1 MDKYVMETF
10 AEVDMVLS
18 LMEDKYIAEIPEKLR
33 KMFKENKA
41 MDYKKE
47 ITANQPLKEQNLKK
61 ETLSILAI
69 LNYQYWCKDENR
81 KRELIELYTENE
93 KKHQAELREK
103 YNPDE
108 IFKKDMTPQMNSL
121 QETQENLSI
130 IKVNEGLFSKIKNWL
145 IIFFKSR
152 W

>member
-1 MDKYVMETF
+1 METF

-81 KRELIELYTENE
+81 KRELIELYGT
-93 KKHQAELREK
+93 Q
-103 YNPDE
+103 
-108 IFKKDMTPQMNSL
+108 FKRN
-121 QETQENLSI
+121 
-130 IKVNEGLFSKIKNWL
+130 IKQN
-145 IIFFKSR
+145 
-152 W
+152 